1 MNVYGKDAGPVLD
14 ENVKFYFAGVMQ
26 EYKSASEQELQ
37 DASYFFISY
46 VDKCGCSDNMM
57 IYEITSQL
65 IEIAMW
71 ADSSKIDVLQ
81 NAVYGIGTMAKHL
94 NKEAFKSLLAK
105 SMEAIERVT
114 SLPEA
119 QDEEHLIVTEN
130 AYISLGVLAMFQTHE
145 PAHVQKFLQLLPL

>member
-119 QDEEHLIVTEN
+119 
-130 AYISLGVLAMFQTHE
+130 
-145 PAHVQKFLQLLPL
+145 